1 MGKAAGASFVTVT
14 VPELSSAVAVPT
26 ATNVTGPKG
35 SALATTFVG
44 HVIWGGVASR
54 HAFVA
59 TADGSPMFKTPSPI
73 VSAKAVILSVP
84 GASGPEYVN
93 PHWPAKSVA
102 HCPPVVVAPST
113 TNTTETLGTG
123 ARVGDEKSLTVAL
136 IV

>member
-1 MGKAAGASFVTVT
+1 
-14 VPELSSAVAVPT
+14 
-26 ATNVTGPKG
+26 
-35 SALATTFVG
+35 LATTFVG
-44 HVIWGGVASR
+44 HVIWGGGVSR

-123 ARVGDEKSLTVAL
+123 ARVGDEKSLTVADVTRADGVGFFRGSSDL
-136 IV
+136 GGVVSKGEPGSRQAI